1 MEHIREARCREHQAE
16 MSTFVSSK
24 RDKAGKRGGGWL
36 QEKAEE
42 SVHRAGW
49 VKGRRTGLAGESS
62 CSLSVF
68 TKDV

>member
-1 MEHIREARCREHQAE
+1 MERIREARCRERQAE
-16 MSTFVSSK
+16 MSTFVSNK
-24 RDKAGKRGGGWL
+24 RGKAGKRGEL

-62 CSLSVF
+62 CFLSVF